1 MESSS
6 DFFGPLPLNSIP
18 ASNRVMGHSQKP
30 QVVGEQNESEA
41 VPPESKT
48 PGRAGVIPGQPA
60 GLNPE
65 SGDDQREIPGSR

>member
-30 QVVGEQNESEA
+30 QVVGEQNESGQ
-41 VPPESKT
+41 PPES
-48 PGRAGVIPGQPA
+48 RRREEPA
-60 GLNPE
+60 PF
-65 SGDDQREIPGSR
+65 RGSPLG